1 MGSLARTAM
10 IGLCFAA
17 TAGPGGARAQDPA
30 ASCRADGWD
39 MSSEIAAFKST
50 AENLPAA
57 VGQFNLPPL
66 ELGVLYVLK
75 LSLQTQVQYPQ
86 PATKKS
92 LVHNPLG
99 GLATLTVP
107 VDGTYRI
114 TVDSPLWIDVVG
126 PDGTITPSTYT
137 GWHECRLFRK
147 SVEYKLQGGKPL
159 IVQISEATPE
169 LIRIVIEA
177 VSHPQ

>member
-1 MGSLARTAM
+1 MGRLARAGM
-10 IGLCFAA
+10 IGLCFASTFGA
-17 TAGPGGARAQDPA
+17 AGARAQDPA
-30 ASCRADGWD
+30 ASCGANGWD

-75 LSLQTQVQYPQ
+75 LSAQDAVQYPQ
-86 PATKKS
+86 VSTKKS

-107 VDGTYRI
+107 ADGTYRI

-126 PDGTITPSTYT
+126 PDGTIAPSTYT

-147 SVEYKLQGGKPL
+147 SVEYTLPGGKPL
-159 IVQISEATPE
+159 ILQISEATPE
-169 LIRIVIEA
+169 LIRIVVEA
-177 VSHPQ
+177 AKH